1 MQGLLLAAGVWLIA
15 APLLRAETPLAAA
28 ELLRYTLEE
37 TPAQLSRRLGPPV
50 QIADADPRFIT
61 WFYQTD
67 VADAHDH
74 SHLLLFRKEDGK
86 LAGVTR
92 NFHIPVNVDAL
103 FPEAKS
109 RTHYW
114 PSDTDRQWSVRVRVL
129 GDDRLAIAMG
139 VKAAGQ
145 TTNQVIIARRSALR
159 IWLPWLE
166 AQLAAAPPTRD

>member
-1 MQGLLLAAGVWLIA
+1 MRGLLLAAGVWLIA
-15 APLLRAETPLAAA
+15 TPLLRAETPLAAA
-28 ELLRYTLEE
+28 ELLRYTLDE

-50 QIADADPRFIT
+50 QIAESDPRFVT

-67 VADAHDH
+67 VVDAHEH

-103 FPEAKS
+103 FPEAKT

-114 PSDTDRQWSVRVRVL
+114 PSGTDRQWSVRVRVL
-129 GDDRLAIAMG
+129 GDDRVAVAMG
-139 VKAAGQ
+139 VKAPGQ
-145 TTNQVIIARRSALR
+145 TTNQVIIARRTALR
-159 IWLPWLE
+159 TLLPWLD
-166 AQLAAAPPTRD
+166 AQLAAPPPNRD